1 MRIRLQFK
9 ATDALHSIPKSDC
22 CGVIKM
28 KWFFLTKQIYEIV
41 KFWCL
46 VSLISLTVHFE
57 QLFEADHL
65 KNVKLWKN

>member
-1 MRIRLQFK
+1 
-9 ATDALHSIPKSDC
+9 
-22 CGVIKM
+22 M

-65 KNVKLWKN
+65 KNVKLWKNLKFFFFFCVENLICEIVGNKFDF